1 MPSTVETALP
11 ARTPDAED
19 AFVAAWQAADD
30 PEPLAAVISEALAA
44 RRPQLAARL
53 VTLLP
58 DDGDDP
64 AHPTLDRARAAAR
77 LLLVATPDPQA
88 AADLDAAWQGA
99 RDAWMKRARTR
110 MRRRSRARHG
120 QAFGVAPSSS
130 GRGRGPRRS

>member
-1 MPSTVETALP
+1 MPTPAETALP
-11 ARTPDAED
+11 ARTPAAED

-30 PEPLAAVISEALAA
+30 PEPLAAVISAALAD
-44 RRPQLAARL
+44 RRPQFAARL
-53 VTLLP
+53 VSLLP
-58 DDGDDP
+58 DDGSDDAPP
-64 AHPTLDRARAAAR
+64 ALRRARAAAR
-77 LLLVATPDPQA
+77 LLLVATPSPHA

-99 RDAWMKRARTR
+99 RDAWMKRARSR